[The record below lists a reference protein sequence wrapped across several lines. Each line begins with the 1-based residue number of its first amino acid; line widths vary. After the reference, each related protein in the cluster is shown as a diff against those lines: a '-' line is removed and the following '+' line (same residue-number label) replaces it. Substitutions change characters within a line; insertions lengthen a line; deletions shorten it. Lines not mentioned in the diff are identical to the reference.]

1 MGGPARPG
9 GGRDDVSEQQTGMLR
24 RLRRALDPGAAGS
37 RPVTLE
43 DLAARLDRLE
53 DAIDEL
59 SPNIKMIPS
68 LVRRLYLDGL
78 ELPPPYDLTSQRF
91 RVSSQ
96 NEEDGVVA
104 AIFRRLGATDHRCVE
119 IGYGM
124 NGGNSGFLI
133 RDCGWSG
140 LLMDAKAH
148 AIKTVRRRF
157 AGHAAVAHKGRATCE
172 NLNALLEQYGF
183 TGELDL
189 LSIDVDGVDY
199 WLWKALTACR
209 PRVVTIE
216 YNWLFGAERAV
227 TVPYDPR
234 FDLGK
239 APTRGYR
246 GASLPALV
254 HLGRYKG
261 YHLVATERV
270 NAFFVRNDLQPA
282 IAEVDAARAC
292 RAPVNQPSGQG
303 DVFQKIEAAGLP
315 LVTVTG
321 PGAEA

>member
-1 MGGPARPG
+1 MSE
-9 GGRDDVSEQQTGMLR
+9 RDSSVFR
-24 RLRRALDPGAAGS
+24 RLRRALDPAPTV

-43 DLAARLDRLE
+43 ELAARLERLE

-59 SPNIKMIPS
+59 RPNIKMIPS

-78 ELPPPYDLTSQRF
+78 PLPPPYDLTSQRF

-96 NEEDGVVA
+96 NEEDGVLA
-104 AIFRRLGATDHRCVE
+104 AIYRRIGATDHRCVE
-119 IGYGM
+119 IGCGL

-140 LLMDAKAH
+140 LLMDARAR
-148 AIKTVRRRF
+148 AIKTIRRRF

-172 NLNALLEQYGF
+172 NIDGVLAQHGF
-183 TGELDL
+183 TGDLDL

-199 WLWKALTACR
+199 WLWKSLTVCR
-209 PRVVTIE
+209 PRVVVIE

-234 FDLGK
+234 FDLRN

-246 GASLPALV
+246 GASLAALV
-254 HLGRYKG
+254 LLGRHKG

-270 NAFFVRNDLQPA
+270 NAFFVRDDLQPVL
-282 IAEVDAARAC
+282 AEVDVARAY
-292 RAPVNQPSGQG
+292 RSPANQPSGQG
-303 DVFQKIEAAGLP
+303 DVFRKIEAAGLP
-315 LVTVTG
+315 LVTVSG
-321 PGAEA
+321 PGVEA

>member
-1 MGGPARPG
+1 
-9 GGRDDVSEQQTGMLR
+9 VSERPPGVFR
-24 RLRRALDPGAAGS
+24 RLRRALHPGARE

-43 DLAARLDRLE
+43 ELAARLERLE
-53 DAIDEL
+53 EAIDEL
-59 SPNIKMIPS
+59 RPNIKMIPS

-78 ELPPPYDLTSQRF
+78 ALPPPYDLTSQRF

-96 NEEDGVVA
+96 NEEDGVLA
-104 AIFRRLGATDHRCVE
+104 AIYRRIGATDHRCVE
-119 IGYGM
+119 IGCGL

-140 LLMDAKAH
+140 LLMDARAR
-148 AIKTVRRRF
+148 AIKTIRRRF

-172 NLNALLEQYGF
+172 NVNGLLEQYGF
-183 TGELDL
+183 TGDLDL

-199 WLWKALTACR
+199 WIWKSLTACR
-209 PRVVTIE
+209 PRVVVVE

-234 FDLGK
+234 FDLRTV
-239 APTRGYR
+239 PTRGYR
-246 GASLPALV
+246 GASLAALV
-254 HLGRYKG
+254 HLGRHKG

-270 NAFFVRNDLQPA
+270 NAFFVRDDVQPTV
-282 IAEVDAARAC
+282 AEVDVARAY
-292 RAPVNQPSGQG
+292 RAPNNQPSGQG
-303 DVFQKIEAAGLP
+303 DVFRKIEAADLP

-321 PGAEA
+321 PGMEA